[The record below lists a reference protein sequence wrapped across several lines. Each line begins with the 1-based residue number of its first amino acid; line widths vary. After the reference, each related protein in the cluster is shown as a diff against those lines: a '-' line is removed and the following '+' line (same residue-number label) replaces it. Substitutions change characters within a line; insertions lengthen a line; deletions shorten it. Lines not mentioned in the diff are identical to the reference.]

1 LKLAEY
7 IPFYKRNLNLAFPVV
22 LSQIGQVTVHL
33 VDNMMVGHV
42 GTTEL
47 AAASFANNVFMIGMY
62 FGMGLTYG
70 ITPLVGNAF
79 SKGSLKEVV
88 IFLKNGTFTHLVS
101 ALILTAI
108 MFGTYFILPLLGQPE
123 EVLEMTKPYYLL
135 LCFSYFPFMIF
146 FSFKQFF
153 EGLGNT
159 KMAMQI
165 TLTANIVNIVVNY
178 ILIFGKLGFPELGLN
193 GAGLGTLIS
202 RLAMP
207 TLFFL
212 FVFKRSRYKRYFILA
227 YKQLFS
233 IEKILNVLKIGIPIG
248 FQIIVEVI
256 AFGIGA
262 IMMGWLGETELAA
275 HQVALG
281 LASFTYMISLG
292 VSQANTIRV
301 SHQLG
306 VKDYKSL
313 KMAAMASTH
322 LVLLFMMLMGVLF
335 IVGRNYLPLMF
346 TVDMSV
352 VRISAGLLIV
362 AAIFQLFDGLQ
373 VVMLSSLRG
382 MADVKLPMYMAIFA
396 YLFIGIPTSYILT
409 FIYSTGPQGIWFGYL
424 VGLGSAGILF
434 YIRFKYI
441 YKKKTQKNGLSFT

>member
-70 ITPLVGNAF
+70 ITPLVGKAF

-88 IFLKNGTFTHLVS
+88 ILLKNGTFTHLAS
-101 ALILTAI
+101 ALILSAI

-123 EVLEMTKPYYLL
+123 EVLKMTKPYYLL
-135 LCFSYFPFMIF
+135 LCFSYLPFMLF

-165 TLTANIVNIVVNY
+165 TLTANIVNVVVNY
-178 ILIFGKLGFPELGLN
+178 ILIFGKLGFPEMGLN
-193 GAGLGTLIS
+193 GAGIGTLIS
-202 RLAMP
+202 RLLMP
-207 TLFFL
+207 ALFVL
-212 FVFKRSRYKRYFILA
+212 FVFKRTRYKRYFILA
-227 YKQLFS
+227 HKQLFS
-233 IEKILNVLKIGIPIG
+233 IEKIINVLKIGIPIG

-262 IMMGWLGETELAA
+262 VMMGWLGETELAA

-322 LVLLFMMLMGVLF
+322 LVLMFMLLMGVLF
-335 IVGRNYLPLMF
+335 VVGRNYLPLMF
-346 TVDMSV
+346 TIDMSV

-373 VVMLSSLRG
+373 VVMLSTLRG

-434 YIRFKYI
+434 YFRFKHV
-441 YKKKTQKNGLSFT
+441 YKIKTQKNGLSFT